1 MPAEPRKRRKGISHF
16 VLTFEDELVDRI
28 GWFIRVRWLAGLG
41 VSSTILISTAV
52 FPLLVNR
59 NLLLWISSSIFL
71 VNIVY
76 LLYFRWL
83 QRRRDLPGWHGMV
96 SHLANVQISIDL
108 LVLNV
113 LLYFSGGV
121 ENPFCFYFIFHIII
135 ASILLSTLASYL
147 QATLAVGVF
156 NLILLAEYLRL
167 IPHHRLFT
175 FFDPGIYDNPLYLLG
190 SAAVFSTTLF
200 ISVYMATS
208 ITRRLRSR
216 EQELFR
222 VKDSLE
228 QANEQLQEV
237 HEYRTRF
244 ILRVEHELKAPLAAI
259 HSLITVILTS
269 FEAGLEP
276 RVKDL
281 LRRSERRVM
290 NLLEMIRELL
300 ELSRMK
306 MAAHRFNR
314 QRLNPLPL
322 IERHLELVRPQAEA
336 RTLTLEAELE
346 PGLPELIADPEALGQ
361 VLMNLLSNAVKY
373 TEQGKVSLRATV
385 EEGALVL
392 AVSDTGIG
400 LSEEEKGQVFEE
412 FFRGSRAK
420 GLGEGTGLGLA
431 IVKEIVEAHGG
442 AITVE
447 SEAGVGST
455 FTVRLPLE

>member
-41 VSSTILISTAV
+41 VSSTILISTAA

-83 QRRRDLPGWHGMV
+83 QRRRDLPGWHRMV

-373 TEQGKVSLRATV
+373 TEQGKVSLRAAV

-442 AITVE
+442 TITVE